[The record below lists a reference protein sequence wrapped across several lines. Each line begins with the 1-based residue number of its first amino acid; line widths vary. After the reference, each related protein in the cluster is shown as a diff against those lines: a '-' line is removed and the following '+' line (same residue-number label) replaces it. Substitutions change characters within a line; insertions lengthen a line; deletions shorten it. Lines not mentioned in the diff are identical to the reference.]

1 MVRDDDIFREAFAQD
16 FALEEVR
23 KIQGRLFD
31 FVPRKSSRLFVTI
44 GDSWT
49 YGARLAE
56 EGGYADQYRVDHCY
70 GNIVSQ
76 ALGADFLNVAVPGI
90 NNLWMV
96 NKYLQLVDIAD
107 SLPYDSVDVF
117 ITLTES
123 GREIG
128 SDFDLDPVLNDGYR
142 RATTPK
148 EVAVALAEYEAGRI
162 LNNLHPKIVLHLGCN
177 YVNNIYPERLQQFFM
192 PKIWLEVLLDRNIED
207 ECFVVGSWV
216 IPKYRDML
224 SYNSG
229 VDQSMVLQEM
239 TEMIERGQRR
249 LDLVYNT
256 GFNYRTGYGHPNSQG
271 HAKWADY
278 ILSQFKGNKG

>member
-1 MVRDDDIFREAFAQD
+1 MVTDIFNNTFEQD
-16 FALEEVR
+16 FALEEVQ
-23 KIQGRLFD
+23 KIKGRLYD
-31 FVPRKSSRLFVTI
+31 FVPTGSRRLFVSV

-56 EGGYADQYRVDHCY
+56 EDANNDQYRVSHCY
-70 GNIVSQ
+70 GSLIGQ
-76 ALGADFLNVAVPGI
+76 ALGADFLNLAVPGI
-90 NNLWMV
+90 NNLWMI

-107 SLPYDSVDVF
+107 ILPYDSIDVF
-117 ITLTES
+117 VTLTES

-128 SDFDLDPVLNDGYR
+128 TDFDLDPILNDGYR
-142 RATTPK
+142 QATTPRQ
-148 EVAVALAEYEAGRI
+148 VAQALANYEAGRI
-162 LNNLHPKIVLHLGCN
+162 LANLHPKVTLHLGCN
-177 YVNNIYPERLQQFFM
+177 YVTNIYPESLQTFFM
-192 PKIWLEVLLDRNIED
+192 PRTWLEVLLDCNIKD

-229 VDQSMVLQEM
+229 VDQSVVLQEM
-239 TEMIERGQRR
+239 TDMIERGERR

-271 HAKWADY
+271 HAKWASY
-278 ILSQFKGNKG
+278 ILSQFNRNKG